1 MSLYEHKKA
10 DSKVYLN
17 GSLSTLTNKYTQ
29 LGQYNYSHLDKSMQI
44 YEEKKS
50 FYDQT
55 SKNIDDLKAELAAI
69 ALINTK
75 RKELNN
81 SFKYSD
87 KSKPQNDNYLTTSV
101 TRLNSLSTNLLTN
114 SRLPSKSAFDYDYGV
129 SNNYKENS
137 DRLVI
142 QNLSKKNNFYFLRN
156 QYIFVTKFRQNFF
169 S

>member
-10 DSKVYLN
+10 DSNVFLN
-17 GSLSTLTNKYTQ
+17 GSLSTLTNKYKQ
-29 LGQYNYSHLDKSMQI
+29 LGQYNYSHLDKSIQI

-69 ALINTK
+69 ALIKTK

-81 SFKYSD
+81 SFKYCD
-87 KSKPQNDNYLTTSV
+87 KPNSNDNYLTTSV
-101 TRLNSLSTNLLTN
+101 TRLNSLSTNLLIN
-114 SRLPSKSAFDYDYGV
+114 SRSPSKSAFDYDYDV
-129 SNNYKENS
+129 SNKYKENS

-142 QNLSKKNNFYFLRN
+142 KNLSK
-156 QYIFVTKFRQNFF
+156 INFF